1 MLSQPLPP
9 NSITKFV
16 YGPLFVQCYF
26 FEIHNWVFLFKI
38 KFLGGDN
45 DDIDGMTTM
54 FHITKSVAQK
64 LKTLFA
70 FICETLVQKTTSI
83 LNNYSKDEFAKV
95 KDLDANS
102 ETKVVNLLSHMLD
115 ALTVVFTHNQVC
127 PKSIFLWPKQRK

>member
-1 MLSQPLPP
+1 MS
-9 NSITKFV
+9 
-16 YGPLFVQCYF
+16 
-26 FEIHNWVFLFKI
+26 FLFKI

-127 PKSIFLWPKQRK
+127 PKTIFNDQSKQNRKVLQVVANP

>member
-1 MLSQPLPP
+1 MS
-9 NSITKFV
+9 
-16 YGPLFVQCYF
+16 
-26 FEIHNWVFLFKI
+26 FLFKI

-127 PKSIFLWPKQRK
+127 PKSIFL